1 MTKIKKFVSLL
12 ATAAILAVAPG
23 ANVMEV
29 EAAPNTY
36 YVKYD
41 VDMNE
46 WRMQMNG
53 WNNDDP
59 GRELYYL
66 NEGDERVKDGDTVV
80 ILGNE
85 EDEDGSKIIEINA
98 RVGNLTIDR
107 TNAVVNVKGGIDTC
121 HINGET
127 YAAVTGNITNAYVFN
142 DAVCTFHSNISNL
155 TLTCTDEYTTPRS
168 TVTVGG
174 TVAYAATANS
184 GGILKE
190 YYNFKAGT
198 FNFDY
203 ASGLMTDPSNYST
216 SGNGP
221 AASAP
226 APSGNASSGSSAS
239 SSSSSGDYDDVP
251 KTGESNLVVW
261 LFAAAAV
268 CATGS
273 VALKRREN

>member
-1 MTKIKKFVSLL
+1 MKNFKKLVSLL
-12 ATAAILAVAPG
+12 AVSAILAVAPS

-29 EAAPNTY
+29 EAAPTTH

-46 WRMQMNG
+46 WRVQVNG

-66 NEGDERVKDGDTVV
+66 NEGSERVQDGDTVI

-85 EDEDGSKIIEINA
+85 EDQDGSKPIEINA
-98 RVGNLTIDR
+98 RVGNLTVDR
-107 TNAVVNVKGGIDTC
+107 TNVVVNAKNGIDTC
-121 HINGET
+121 YINGET

-155 TLTCTDEYTTPRS
+155 TLTCTEEYTTPRS

-198 FNFDY
+198 FYFDF
-203 ASGLMTDPSNYST
+203 ASGLMTDASNYST

-226 APSGNASSGSSAS
+226 APSGNTS
-239 SSSSSGDYDDVP
+239 SSSSASNNTSSGAYDDVP